1 MRCSLKFAPA
11 KHRSFQ
17 SMLKRNLVFTLI
29 LSISS
34 NFTFTFIN
42 FFSRLKVT
50 IYAVKN
56 PTGNTTDLNEKLS
69 HIKDYM
75 TRDDI
80 LKVLLDEDGNPSPNL
95 TNDKELEVKGC
106 Y

>member
-1 MRCSLKFAPA
+1 M
-11 KHRSFQ
+11 
-17 SMLKRNLVFTLI
+17 FTLI

-34 NFTFTFIN
+34 NFTFYIH

-80 LKVLLDEDGNPSPNL
+80 LKVLLDEDGNPSTNL

>member
-1 MRCSLKFAPA
+1 ML
-11 KHRSFQ
+11 RSAA
-17 SMLKRNLVFTLI
+17 FTEYSGETWCLLLI

-34 NFTFTFIN
+34 KFTPNNSFI
-42 FFSRLKVT
+42 FSLKVT

-69 HIKDYM
+69 HVKDYM

-80 LKVLLDEDGNPSPNL
+80 LSVLLDEDGNLNPNL
-95 TNDKELEVKGC
+95 TNDKELEVKRC
-106 Y
+106 YKRQEHEK

>member
-1 MRCSLKFAPA
+1 MFCSLKFSLV
-11 KHRSFQ
+11 KQCSFQ
-17 SMLKRNLVFTLI
+17 SLLLRNLLFTLI

-34 NFTFTFIN
+34 NFTLYIH
-42 FFSRLKVT
+42 FFPRLKVT

>member
-1 MRCSLKFAPA
+1 M
-11 KHRSFQ
+11 
-17 SMLKRNLVFTLI
+17 I

-95 TNDKELEVKGC
+95 TSDKELAGKRLLLTQSAEIIATDSKRRKSC